1 MCVASLDKMI
11 WPVNWPG
18 ENQKGKSGGSL
29 SWNSAWILLGME
41 FAKPRSLPQ
50 SLPEPREPWPD
61 SCAVRRKQEILQVS
75 LL

>member
-1 MCVASLDKMI
+1 MI

-29 SWNSAWILLGME
+29 SWNSAWILLGVE
-41 FAKPRSLPQ
+41 FAKPESLPNLSQ
-50 SLPEPREPWPD
+50 SPGSLGQTLVQ
-61 SCAVRRKQEILQVS
+61 SGTRRKQEILQMS